1 MSKTRRGLA
10 HGIAAYALWGVAPLF
25 WKLPQLLRVS
35 PVEIIAH
42 RVVWGV
48 AAFAGLAW
56 IARVTPAV
64 RAAFRDP
71 RTVAAMAL
79 SGALVMINWGAFV
92 VAIQDDRLLDAS
104 LGYFINPLISVA
116 LGTLVLRE
124 RLRALQWCAIGFA
137 VIGVSVLTWRIGRLP
152 WISIV
157 VATSFGAYGLVRK
170 LARVESLA
178 GSTVETALM
187 TPFALGYLALLA
199 LSGKGALGHTSTST
213 ELLLLST
220 GAVTALPLLLFTS
233 AARQLPLST
242 VGFLQYLAPTTQ
254 FVLALALYHE
264 PFSRHQLIAF
274 SFIWLGLIAFS
285 IDLAR
290 QPISRTGR

>member
-1 MSKTRRGLA
+1 
-10 HGIAAYALWGVAPLF
+10 
-25 WKLPQLLRVS
+25 
-35 PVEIIAH
+35 
-42 RVVWGV
+42 VVWGV

-170 LARVESLA
+170 LAPFDSMRGLAIESGVML
-178 GSTVETALM
+178 
-187 TPFALGYLALLA
+187 PLALLYLLWCEHTGQGAFLHGHWRDDLLLVARVAPDEAVLVLEQTVQHGRVVGDVRGVLEIIRPLKNDEARVTQA
-199 LSGKGALGHTSTST
+199 LQLTLLVSAIGSA
-213 ELLLLST
+213 LLLLGS
-220 GAVTALPLLLFTS
+220 
-233 AARQLPLST
+233 
-242 VGFLQYLAPTTQ
+242 
-254 FVLALALYHE
+254 VLAVWARRRRIE
-264 PFSRHQLIAF
+264 GGDGR
-274 SFIWLGLIAFS
+274 
-285 IDLAR
+285 DL
-290 QPISRTGR
+290 

>member
-1 MSKTRRGLA
+1 VSKSRRGLA
-10 HGIAAYALWGVAPLF
+10 HGITAYALWGVAPLF
-25 WKLPQLLRVS
+25 WKQLVDVS
-35 PVEIIAH
+35 PTEILAH

-48 AAFAGLAW
+48 LTFAAIVW
-56 IARVTPAV
+56 IVGVGADV
-64 RAAFRDP
+64 RAAFRDM

-79 SGALVMINWGAFV
+79 SGTLVVINWGAFV
-92 VAIQDDRLLDAS
+92 VAVETDHLLDAS

-116 LGTLVLRE
+116 LGMLVLRE
-124 RLRALQWCAIGFA
+124 RLRALQWWAIGFA
-137 VIGVSVLTWRIGRLP
+137 VVGVVVLTWRIGRVP

-178 GSTVETALM
+178 GSTVETALL
-187 TPFALGYLALLA
+187 TPIALGYLAILA
-199 LSGKGALGHTSTST
+199 VCGEGELGHASTST
-213 ELLLLST
+213 QLLLLST
-220 GAVTALPLLLFTS
+220 GVVTAAPLLLFTS
-233 AARQLPLST
+233 AARRLPLST

-264 PFSRHQLIAF
+264 PFNRHQLIAF
-274 SFIWLGLIAFS
+274 GFIWLGLIAFS